1 MCIRDSCMTISQMPV
16 VIANVAGAS
25 LAKDHGS
32 TVEMPKPE
40 PAVNRMMDTAMA
52 PSAPPMIAPQS
63 FALPVGPAM
72 TTSSSIATMPA
83 RAMMFA
89 SHDLAYD
96 ENVCRKERKR
106 GLIVPSG
113 HFTQGGNDGWYSN
126 VADGRSLDRHRSAVS
141 DLLLCAARARSRAA
155 LRSSWPGSCPAMEF
169 ARLSVGESYA

>member
-1 MCIRDSCMTISQMPV
+1 MTISQMPV

-89 SHDLAYD
+89 SHDLACD

-126 VADGRSLDRHRSAVS
+126 AVS
-141 DLLLCAARARSRAA
+141 YTHLTLPTI
-155 LRSSWPGSCPAMEF
+155 LR
-169 ARLSVGESYA
+169 V